1 MKRIIYLLLCC
12 VMLASLL
19 CAACCAQ
26 ASEEVAI
33 TAKEA
38 ILVAE
43 NGEVL
48 FEKNS
53 SERRPIAS
61 MTKIMTL
68 LCVYDAI
75 GANRLNLGDT
85 VTVSPRAASMGGSQ
99 VFLEANG
106 KYKAEE
112 LIKSIVV
119 CSAND
124 SCVALAEHIEG
135 SVEAFV
141 DVMNKKAASLG
152 LENTFFENCTG
163 LPAVSQHSCAR
174 DVAMMMLELIKQPH
188 YFSCAKIWMQN
199 FTHPDGRVTEMTNT
213 NKLVRFYNGCDAG
226 KTGYTSEAK
235 HCLSATACRNG
246 MRVVSVIVGADDSK
260 TRFNEVSA
268 LFDYAFARYENKTYV
283 ANGAQVGSV
292 SVKGGKQKDVNVVA
306 GGTLQCFGRKGEVQ
320 CDVVCEL
327 NDVSAP
333 IKNGEKVGVVKLV
346 RNGEVIAS
354 VDAVAANDVEEKTLW
369 DYYKQIICG

>member
-1 MKRIIYLLLCC
+1 MKRMFYLFLCG
-12 VMLASLL
+12 VLLASLL
-19 CAACCAQ
+19 CVACCAQ
-26 ASEEVAI
+26 ASDEVAI

-53 SERRPIAS
+53 CEQRPIAS

-68 LCVYDAI
+68 LCIYDAI
-75 GANRLNLGDT
+75 HNGRLDLNDT
-85 VTVSPRAASMGGSQ
+85 VTVSSRAASMGGSQ

-106 KYKAEE
+106 KYKADE

-124 SCVALAEHIEG
+124 SCVAMAEHIEG

-141 DVMNKKAASLG
+141 DAMNKKAAALG
-152 LENTFFENCTG
+152 LDNTLFENCTG
-163 LPAVSQHSCAR
+163 LPAVSQHSCAK
-174 DVAMMMLELIKQPH
+174 DVAMMMLELIKQTH
-188 YFSCAKIWMQN
+188 YFSCAKIWMQD
-199 FTHPDGRVTEMTNT
+199 FAHPDGRVTEMTNT
-213 NKLVRFYNGCDAG
+213 NRLIRFYNGCDAG

-235 HCLSATACRNG
+235 HCLSATAMRNG

-268 LFDYAFARYENKTYV
+268 LFDYAFARYENKTYIS
-283 ANGAQVGSV
+283 NGAQVGEAAV
-292 SVKGGKQKDVNVVA
+292 NGGKQKSVNVIA
-306 GGTLQCFGRKGEVQ
+306 NGALQYFGRKGDVQ
-320 CDVVCEL
+320 CEVVCEL
-327 NDVSAP
+327 NDINAP
-333 IKNGEKVGVVKLV
+333 IKNGEKVGVVNLV
-346 RNGEVIAS
+346 HDGAVVAS
-354 VDAVAANDVEEKTLW
+354 VDAVAACDVEEKTLW